1 MAARALKAFV
11 KSRFPAG
18 VELYKH
24 VFQLYSE
31 RKPMQAVFT
40 GIHHSNTWGD
50 AESVSGPGS
59 TRAQTAVIRDRLPA
73 LVKEIKARSLLDAP
87 CGDFN
92 WMKETGLDIDLY
104 IGADVVPDLIT
115 RNQQAYSSPTR
126 SFVQLD
132 ITQDA
137 VPEVDLILCRDCLFH
152 FSEKAV
158 FAALRNFKAS
168 KSKYLLTTTYPD
180 TEKNIN
186 IVTGGW
192 RPLNLE
198 AAPFNLPR
206 PVTLLDEKWMEENG
220 ENSGKHLGLWK
231 LDDIRVA

>member
-137 VPEVDLILCRDCLFH
+137 VPEVDLIL
-152 FSEKAV
+152 
-158 FAALRNFKAS
+158 
-168 KSKYLLTTTYPD
+168 
-180 TEKNIN
+180 
-186 IVTGGW
+186 
-192 RPLNLE
+192 
-198 AAPFNLPR
+198 
-206 PVTLLDEKWMEENG
+206 
-220 ENSGKHLGLWK
+220 
-231 LDDIRVA
+231 